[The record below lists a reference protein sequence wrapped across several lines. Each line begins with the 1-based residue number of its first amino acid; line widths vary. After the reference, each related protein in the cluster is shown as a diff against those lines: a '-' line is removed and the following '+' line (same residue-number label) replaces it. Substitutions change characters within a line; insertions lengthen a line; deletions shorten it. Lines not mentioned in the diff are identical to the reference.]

1 MKISD
6 LLGEGWE
13 SDERSDAPAE
23 PRAAGYA
30 AAAQPPSVVSVPP
43 TVSDPAATEAPGA
56 RTPDVIA
63 SLASWSPAP
72 EPRAP
77 TVPTQPVSAR
87 AQLADLAAGLAAPV
101 APPAEVEPVEAP
113 PDELAG
119 LDLVVDDLLPGATKA
134 KGSGRG
140 SSRSGSRRRGR

>member
-13 SDERSDAPAE
+13 SDERSDAKTE
-23 PRAAGYA
+23 PRAAGYTPT
-30 AAAQPPSVVSVPP
+30 AQS
-43 TVSDPAATEAPGA
+43 
-56 RTPDVIA
+56 TPDVIA

-72 EPRAP
+72 EPREP
-77 TVPTQPVSAR
+77 EVPTQPVSAR
-87 AQLADLAAGLAAPV
+87 AQLADLAAGLALPV
-101 APPAEVEPVEAP
+101 APATEIEPVEAA
-113 PDELAG
+113 PDELVG
-119 LDLVVDDLLPGATKA
+119 LDLVVDDLLPGATKG